1 MRVIEMRDV
10 ADLIKKAREMKDKG
24 CSTGEIADELNISRE
39 TALWL
44 VTHGIKERETMPKD
58 IYIDWS
64 AVGSNSNT
72 LAFLSLALGELVK
85 ETVDENDLPPP
96 DVIAGIAIS
105 GIPIATVIAEE
116 MNASLAVI
124 RPKKHQWEPGEKGE
138 KDENDTGFLLSNFS
152 EVKGKNVV
160 IVDDIATTGTTIKE
174 AIDLLEGLG
183 ATPIAAVV
191 LIDKKGIRNIRDMPV
206 KALISIGI
214 VEQLGK

>member
-1 MRVIEMRDV
+1 MRDV
-10 ADLIKKAREMKDKG
+10 ADLIKKAREMKDAG

-44 VTHGIKERETMPKD
+44 VTHGIKEREKIPKD

-64 AVGSNSNT
+64 AVGSNPDT
-72 LAFLSLALGELVK
+72 LEFLSLALTELIR
-85 ETVDENDLPPP
+85 ETVDENDLPTPE
-96 DVIAGIAIS
+96 VIAGIAIS
-105 GIPIATVIAEE
+105 GIPIATVIARE

-124 RPKKHQWEPGEKGE
+124 RSRKHQWEPDK
-138 KDENDTGFLLSNFS
+138 KNKNNTGFLLSNFS
-152 EVKGKNVV
+152 DVKGKNVV

-191 LIDKKGIRNIRDMPV
+191 LIDKKGIRTIRDVPV